1 MMKPGPKNSKNIL
14 LGRILFAVLICLCLA
29 IQGFF
34 FANMAQWRNSPDIGW
49 IPIKELG
56 PAIVGITSPHGEN
69 AGLQVM
75 DKIISLNGKSYD
87 TFEEFNEI
95 IDFEIGHANTYSLDR
110 NGKVFT
116 IQVDTITLGL
126 KRVIFQ
132 SGFIWIVG
140 LLFMGIGFVV
150 FLMKPNRFES
160 WAFLLMTTTLSI
172 TVTYAAPSFFY
183 SPKFLNNIL
192 LFSYPLLP
200 STILHL
206 TFFFPQEKTF
216 FAGRKR
222 YISLLYIVSL
232 ILGIVSRLS
241 APRFSLL
248 PGFLLNID
256 LVYLFASL
264 LIFLGAT
271 IHGYFKTKSIAV
283 RLQSIVI
290 FTGITVS
297 LFIPF
302 MDTLTSLFFK
312 FTLAPNP
319 TLFYL
324 FFLTF
329 FPLSIGYAI
338 VRHDLFEFDVI
349 VRRTYGYILS
359 TASIIGI
366 YGIIVS
372 LLNLASQTA
381 DFAKSP
387 MFPIIFSLL
396 VVFTFRPLHNR
407 IQNGV
412 DRFFYRQKYDYRKT
426 IKAISENLI
435 RILDA
440 DQIYKTLI
448 GSVVQEMSL
457 ENGVLLLP
465 SADHNTY
472 RVRIVEG
479 EVPEELL
486 NKAIIEE
493 ESLSVLLKEKKEVIL
508 RHQIDLDPA
517 YEENREQLQNEFESL
532 SSGLMLPLTYHD
544 EIRGIISFGRKKSG
558 KMFLQE
564 DIDLL
569 KTVTN
574 QSSVALENVKLFEE
588 NIEKTRMEEELKIA
602 HDIQVSML
610 PEHSPQIEGY
620 SIAASSFPAR
630 EVGGDFYDFIEIDQ
644 DNNKKLGILVGDV
657 AGKAVSGA
665 LVMAASR
672 SIFRVLADPEVS
684 VSHMMLE
691 GNRRLKHD
699 VKKGMF
705 VALVYALLDPIGKKM
720 TIVNAGQT
728 QPIICSKHSDL
739 PLYIDTEGDR
749 FPLGIVEDCDY
760 QETIVSLKTGD
771 TVVLYTDGIVEAMNE
786 LGEMYGFDRFI
797 DMINA
802 NRELDADEF
811 LRTLMADVTDFV
823 GDAEQHDDL
832 TIVVVS
838 KN

>member
-1 MMKPGPKNSKNIL
+1 
-14 LGRILFAVLICLCLA
+14 
-29 IQGFF
+29 
-34 FANMAQWRNSPDIGW
+34 MARWRNSPDIGW

-56 PAIVGITSPHGEN
+56 SAIVGITSPHGEN

-75 DKIISLNGKSYD
+75 DKIISLNGKPYE

-95 IDFEIGHANTYSLDR
+95 IDFEIGRSNTYVLNR

-116 IQVDTITLGL
+116 IQVNTIKLGI

-150 FLMKPNRFES
+150 FLMKPNHYES
-160 WAFLLMTTTLSI
+160 WAFLLMTATLSI
-172 TVTYAAPSFFY
+172 TVTYSAPSFFY
-183 SPKFLNNIL
+183 APEFLNNIL

-222 YISLLYIVSL
+222 YISLLYAVSI
-232 ILGIVSRLS
+232 ILGIISRLS
-241 APRFSLL
+241 AERFSLL

-271 IHGYFKTKSIAV
+271 VHGYFKTKSIAV

-297 LFIPF
+297 LFVPII
-302 MDTLTSLFFK
+302 DTLTSLLFK

-338 VRHDLFEFDVI
+338 ARHDLFEFDVI

-359 TASIIGI
+359 TAAIIFI

-381 DFAKSP
+381 EFAKSP

-396 VVFTFRPLHNR
+396 VVFTFRPIHYR
-407 IQNGV
+407 IQNWV
-412 DRFFYRQKYDYRKT
+412 DRFFYRQKYDYRQT
-426 IKAISENLI
+426 IKVISEKMI

-440 DQIYKTLI
+440 EQIYKTLI

-465 SADHNTY
+465 NADHGLY
-472 RVRIVEG
+472 RVMIVEG
-479 EVPEELL
+479 ETSEKLQNESISEED
-486 NKAIIEE
+486 
-493 ESLSVLLKEKKEVIL
+493 SLSVLLKEKNGVIL

-517 YEENREQLQNEFESL
+517 YEEDREQLQNKFESL
-532 SSGLMLPLTYHD
+532 SSELMLPLTYHD

-602 HDIQVSML
+602 HDIQISML
-610 PEHSPQIEGY
+610 PDQSPHIEGY
-620 SIAASSFPAR
+620 SISASSYPAR
-630 EVGGDFYDFIEIDQ
+630 EVGGDFYDFIEIDSE
-644 DNNKKLGILVGDV
+644 DSKKLGIIVGDV
-657 AGKAVSGA
+657 SGKAVSGA

-672 SIFRVLADPEVS
+672 SIFRVLADSEVS
-684 VSHMMLE
+684 VSDMMLS

-699 VKKGMF
+699 IKKGMF
-705 VALVYALLDPIGKKM
+705 VALVYAMLDPADKTL

-728 QPIICSKHSDL
+728 QPIICSKKSEK
-739 PLYIDTEGDR
+739 PLLIDSEGDR
-749 FPLGIVEDCDY
+749 FPLGIIEDCDY
-760 QETIVSLKTGD
+760 QETIVPLTPGD

-786 LGEMYGFDRFI
+786 AGEMYGFDQFMKVI
-797 DMINA
+797 EQNCD
-802 NRELDADEF
+802 LDADAF
-811 LRTLMADVTDFV
+811 LRKLMSDVTHFV

-832 TIVVVS
+832 TIVVLKVE
-838 KN
+838 

>member
-1 MMKPGPKNSKNIL
+1 
-14 LGRILFAVLICLCLA
+14 
-29 IQGFF
+29 
-34 FANMAQWRNSPDIGW
+34 
-49 IPIKELG
+49 
-56 PAIVGITSPHGEN
+56 
-69 AGLQVM
+69 
-75 DKIISLNGKSYD
+75 
-87 TFEEFNEI
+87 
-95 IDFEIGHANTYSLDR
+95 
-110 NGKVFT
+110 
-116 IQVDTITLGL
+116 
-126 KRVIFQ
+126 
-132 SGFIWIVG
+132 
-140 LLFMGIGFVV
+140 
-150 FLMKPNRFES
+150 
-160 WAFLLMTTTLSI
+160 MTATLSI
-172 TVTYAAPSFFY
+172 TVTYSAPSFFY

-222 YISLLYIVSL
+222 YISLLYIVS
-232 ILGIVSRLS
+232 ISLGIISRLS

-248 PGFLLNID
+248 PGFLLNFD

-271 IHGYFKTKSIAV
+271 VHGYFKTKSIAV

-297 LFIPF
+297 LFVPII
-302 MDTLTSLFFK
+302 DTLTSLLFK
-312 FTLAPNP
+312 FTLSPNP

-381 DFAKSP
+381 EFAKTP
-387 MFPIIFSLL
+387 IFPIIFSLL

-407 IQNGV
+407 IQDWV

-426 IKAISENLI
+426 IKAISEKMI

-465 SADHNTY
+465 NPDQGLYQVN
-472 RVRIVEG
+472 VVEG
-479 EVPEELL
+479 TPPAKLKDATISDEE
-486 NKAIIEE
+486 N
-493 ESLSVLLKEKKEVIL
+493 LSVLLKENNEVIL

-517 YEENREQLQNEFESL
+517 YEENREQLQNKFESL
-532 SSGLMLPLTYHD
+532 SSELMLPLTYHD

-610 PEHSPQIEGY
+610 PEHSPVVEGF
-620 SIAASSFPAR
+620 SIAASSLPAR

-657 AGKAVSGA
+657 AGKSVSGA

-684 VSHMMLE
+684 VNNMMLE

-705 VALVYALLDPIGKKM
+705 VALVYALLDPLKKKM

-728 QPIICSKHSDL
+728 QPIICSRHKDT
-739 PLYIDTEGDR
+739 PLYIETEGDR

-760 QETIVSLKTGD
+760 QETTVSLKTGD
-771 TVVLYTDGIVEAMNE
+771 TVVLYTDGIVEAMDE
-786 LGEMYGFDRFI
+786 AGEMYGFDRFI
-797 DMINA
+797 DVIDKNKA
-802 NRELDADEF
+802 LDADAL
-811 LRTLMADVTDFV
+811 LRKLMADVTHFV

-832 TIVVVS
+832 TIVVVNKIES
-838 KN
+838 I